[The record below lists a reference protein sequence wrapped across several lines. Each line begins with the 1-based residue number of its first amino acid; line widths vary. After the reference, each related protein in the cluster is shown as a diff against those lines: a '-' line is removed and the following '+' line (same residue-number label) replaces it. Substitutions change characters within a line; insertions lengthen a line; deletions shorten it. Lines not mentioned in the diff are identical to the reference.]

1 MATRSPD
8 VATLH
13 DASRPHWADA
23 SRARPIAT
31 RIWAPREAEAP
42 APVILLSHGTG
53 AAAEDLD
60 WLAGCLNAA
69 GYLVAAVDHHGNNAN
84 DEYLVAGFA
93 FVWERPRDL
102 SFLLDHLIASYDVD
116 AARIG
121 AAGFSL
127 GGYTVAALLGARIDR
142 EVTQAVFLGALKAPN
157 MPEFPGFIDVLRA
170 SYSDEQLTAI
180 VREGAQSF
188 ADSRIRAGFA
198 IAPAIGRMLDIGS
211 LESITAPFR
220 VRWGGA
226 DDIAPPENNALVYLD
241 AIPTATGESVGPD
254 VGHYDFRAE
263 NDDPHGARP
272 RVAAD
277 ALRFFDSVLDAPT

>member
-1 MATRSPD
+1 MAPQPPA
-8 VATLH
+8 VATLY
-13 DASRPHWADA
+13 DASRPHWSTP
-23 SRARPIAT
+23 SRVRPIVT
-31 RIWAPREAEAP
+31 RIWAPPEPDVPAP
-42 APVILLSHGTG
+42 AILLSHGAG
-53 AAAEDLD
+53 GAAEDLD
-60 WLAGCLNAA
+60 SLAEHLNTA

-84 DEYLVAGFA
+84 DEYLVEGFA

-102 SFLLDHLIASYDVD
+102 CFLLDHLIESYEVD
-116 AARIG
+116 STRIG
-121 AAGFSL
+121 GAGFSL
-127 GGYTVAALLGARIDR
+127 GGYTVAGILGARIDR
-142 EVTQAVFLGALKAPN
+142 AVTQAVFHGALQAPEV
-157 MPEFPGFIDVLRA
+157 PEFPSFIAVLPA
-170 SYSDEQLTAI
+170 SYSDEQLAAI
-180 VREGAQSF
+180 VRDSAQSF
-188 ADSRIRAGFA
+188 ADPRIRAGFA

-226 DDIAPPENNALVYLD
+226 DDIAPPEDNALVYLD

-277 ALRFFDSVLDAPT
+277 ALGFFDSVFDAPT

>member
-1 MATRSPD
+1 MVLQSPD

-13 DASRPHWADA
+13 DASRPHWSDP

-31 RIWAPREAEAP
+31 RIWAPPEPDAP
-42 APVILLSHGTG
+42 APAILLSHGTG
-53 AAAEDLD
+53 GAAEDLD
-60 WLAGCLNAA
+60 WLAEHLNAA

-84 DEYLVAGFA
+84 DEYLVEGFA

-102 SFLLDHLIASYDVD
+102 TFLLDHLIRSYQVD
-116 AARIG
+116 GTRIG

-127 GGYTVAALLGARIDR
+127 GGYTIAALFGARIDR
-142 EVTQAVFLGALKAPN
+142 AVTQAVFHGALKAPDVA
-157 MPEFPGFIDVLRA
+157 EFPDFIDGLRA
-170 SYSDEQLTAI
+170 SYSDEQLAAI

-188 ADSRIRAGFA
+188 ADPRIRAGFA
-198 IAPAIGRMLDIGS
+198 IVPAIGRMLDTSS
-211 LESITAPFR
+211 LESVTAPFR

-226 DDIAPPENNALVYLD
+226 DDIAPPESNALVYLD
-241 AIPTATGESVGPD
+241 AIPAATGESVGSD

-277 ALRFFDSVLDAPT
+277 ALRFFDSVLGASL